1 MCWTPVYPIE
11 FTSPPFLFQSLLK
24 TFKNKSSRAMKK
36 LLPVLFM
43 LIGLDAQAQEKE
55 LFIVDAKRI
64 SSQAIPADVVESVKK
79 DFPGNDVIDYYL
91 LAAEKVNPEWAVT
104 VDDHS
109 AATDEIDHYTVM
121 LKGKKGGYVYGLYDK
136 EGNLEKMKLPA
147 KDFAL
152 PSNIRSAA
160 TSGSYSGYEIK
171 SDKFVK
177 VVDRKTDKRYVEV
190 VVAKGGD
197 TKKL

>member
-1 MCWTPVYPIE
+1 
-11 FTSPPFLFQSLLK
+11 
-24 TFKNKSSRAMKK
+24 MKK
-36 LLPVLFM
+36 IFAILVALV
-43 LIGLDAQAQEKE
+43 GYNAQAQEKE
-55 LFIVDAKRI
+55 LFTVDAKPI
-64 SSQAIPADVVESVKK
+64 SQQAIPADVVESVKK

-109 AATDEIDHYTVM
+109 KANDELDHYTVM

-136 EGNLEKMKLPA
+136 EGNLEKMKLLA
-147 KDFAL
+147 NDFAL

-177 VVDRKTDKRYVEV
+177 VVDRKTNKQYVEV
-190 VVAKGGD
+190 VVAKGRD
-197 TKKL
+197 TKKLYFDPKGKFIKEK